1 MSSSTLSPPHH
12 RTATATTAHN
22 ASALDRYVVGESVLF
37 TSARHTLLTQGRQ
50 MLLQGDLATLPE
62 RVAATLASDA
72 VMADSIAA
80 GAIAFD
86 GTAAYLSVPAIVD
99 WSDPLPAGRTR
110 RSQTR
115 QTAWQI
121 TPVPAPQ
128 DYLAAVRAA
137 LERIADGA
145 LTKVVL
151 ARALELLAERPIEVR
166 ELLHQLAGRGR
177 HVFAAPVQGRTLIGA
192 SPELLVSRHG
202 HIVTA
207 HPLAGSA
214 ARSADPITD
223 RQRAHE
229 LLRSVK
235 NRHEHRVVVDAVADA
250 LQPHCSQ
257 LHVPYEPTLVATPT
271 MWHLGTQISGR
282 VRELSTSS
290 LALAAALHPTPA
302 ICGTPTEQAR
312 AAIADLEPFGRGLY
326 AGMVGWTDAGGDGE
340 WAVTIRCAEVSDRS
354 VRLVAGAGIVAG
366 SDPEHE
372 LAETSA
378 KFRTMLQALDVSAI
392 V

>member
-1 MSSSTLSPPHH
+1 MSSSTLSPPNR
-12 RTATATTAHN
+12 RTATAPTAHN
-22 ASALDRYVVGESVLF
+22 ASVLDRYVVGESMLF
-37 TSARHTLLTQGRQ
+37 TSPRHTLLTQGHQ

-62 RVAATLASDA
+62 RVTATLASDA
-72 VMADSIAA
+72 VAADSIAA

-86 GTAAYLSVPAIVD
+86 GAAYLSVPAIVD
-99 WSDPLPAGRTR
+99 WSDPLPAGRAR
-110 RSQTR
+110 RSQTH

-128 DYLAAVRAA
+128 DYLFAVRAA

-151 ARALELLAERPIEVR
+151 ARTLELVADRPIEVR

-177 HVFAAPVQGRTLIGA
+177 HVFAVPVQDRTLIGA

-202 HIVTA
+202 RIVTA

-235 NRHEHRVVVDAVADA
+235 NRHEHRIVVDAVADA

-271 MWHLGTQISGR
+271 MWHLGTKISGR

-340 WAVTIRCAEVSDRS
+340 WAVTIRCAEVNDRS
-354 VRLVAGAGIVAG
+354 VRLIAGAGIVAG

-378 KFRTMLQALDVSAI
+378 KIRTMLQALDVSAI